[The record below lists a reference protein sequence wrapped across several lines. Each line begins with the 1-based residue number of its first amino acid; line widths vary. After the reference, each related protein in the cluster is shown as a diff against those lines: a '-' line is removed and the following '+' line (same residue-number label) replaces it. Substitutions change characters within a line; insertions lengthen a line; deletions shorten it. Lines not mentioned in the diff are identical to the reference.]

1 MLHTPQLLEA
11 LKEMNIMIILLAL
24 YTSYLSV
31 KNIGQTEEVFLVD
44 ILETIPEGCVVMG
57 SWVG

>member
-31 KNIGQTEEVFLVD
+31 KNIGQIEEVFLVD